1 MGRVGARIDTRHWN
15 YFLVAAKNVLD
26 RLRRQRQLGR
36 LTHIEYEIL
45 NQEKSKAA

>member
-1 MGRVGARIDTRHWN
+1 MGGVGVCVDTRHWN

-45 NQEKSKAA
+45 NQEKAKVA